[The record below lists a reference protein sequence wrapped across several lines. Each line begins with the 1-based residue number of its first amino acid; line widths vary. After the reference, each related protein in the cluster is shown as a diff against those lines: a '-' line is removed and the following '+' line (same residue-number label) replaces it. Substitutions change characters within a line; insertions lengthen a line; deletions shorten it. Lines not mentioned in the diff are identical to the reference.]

1 MVLPKS
7 LTLDNVP
14 YNLILK
20 TRIGLPVIQY
30 GTHATQARKGKEKE
44 QDIEG
49 K

>member
-30 GTHATQARKGKEKE
+30 GTHATQAKEKE